1 MSLARVPL
9 VNQTIDWHRATL
21 LLTHMPSQKL
31 NQQRLETYISA
42 AANPSY
48 DISAH
53 MEASQSGRPRVHR
66 STSSGT
72 DTPRDL
78 NTRLKLLELYALHVL
93 PRNEEWDYAKDFI
106 SMSEVLDEERREAF
120 LFALH
125 SLQEEKNHDSI
136 REAELKKR
144 QEEEMEKR
152 RREDEQQR
160 LENIH
165 AEEQRRKQ
173 DTEKRQRRAPS
184 LNGSANGRRNTSKIS
199 DANAQG
205 DNSRG
210 DQNNR
215 NERHRRKRVVPA
227 STLYGRAS
235 SLMAALQ
242 RSLLNAQK
250 SITQNPM
257 SMLRFLLFLFA
268 FMAAFARRDVRE
280 RLKRT
285 FGDAFDRI
293 RRTVGMGVKVSYI

>member
-1 MSLARVPL
+1 
-9 VNQTIDWHRATL
+9 
-21 LLTHMPSQKL
+21 MPSQKL
-31 NQQRLETYISA
+31 NQQRLETYIAA
-42 AANPSY
+42 AANPAY

-53 MEASQSGRPRVHR
+53 MAASQSGRPSFHR

-93 PRNEEWDYAKDFI
+93 PRNEEWEYAKEFI
-106 SMSEVLDEERREAF
+106 NMSEVLDEERREAF

-125 SLQEEKNHDSI
+125 SLQEERNHDAI

-144 QEEEMEKR
+144 QEEELEKR
-152 RREDEQQR
+152 RQEDEQQR
-160 LENIH
+160 LENAR
-165 AEEQRRKQ
+165 AEEHRSKQ
-173 DTEKRQRRAPS
+173 EAEKRQRRAPS
-184 LNGSANGRRNTSKIS
+184 SNGSANGRRNPAKTSDGS
-199 DANAQG
+199 GQG

-210 DQNNR
+210 NPNNR
-215 NERHRRKRVVPA
+215 NDRNRRKRVIQAP
-227 STLYGRAS
+227 TLYGRAS

-242 RSLLNAQK
+242 NSLLKAQK
-250 SITQNPM
+250 SIVQNPM

-285 FGDAFDRI
+285 FGDALDRI